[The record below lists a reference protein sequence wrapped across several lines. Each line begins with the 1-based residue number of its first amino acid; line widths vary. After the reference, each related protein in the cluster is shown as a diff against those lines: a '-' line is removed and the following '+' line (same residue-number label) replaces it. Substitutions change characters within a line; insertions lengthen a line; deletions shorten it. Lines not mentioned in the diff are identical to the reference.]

1 MIITKDDYR
10 KFWEDEYMYCPTCG
24 AFLPDNAT
32 MCNTCKTVF
41 QMGYKPAEP
50 AQSQPFLGGKGPAM
64 TYNEPVSPLVQTM
77 GQKIAEP
84 VENKKQQQ
92 TQKRFP
98 LVPVLIG
105 SGALVIVAV
114 LVTLIVVFAGKDRG
128 TEVAADD
135 STESTFGSIGSDITE
150 EEDTSYASAGAHY
163 EEFNIGETW
172 TVDGQW
178 MLTVL
183 GAKKTEERNNYSDRE
198 PEVVY
203 IVDYMYTNIGY
214 EDAVMDGVYF
224 SLNDIIIDSKGRS
237 GYSYNVR
244 VINYAQEA
252 PLGATCRAQASIG
265 LDHDGTFK
273 INMTKYDDDCKP
285 HSASFVIDP
294 SKEAYD
300 VELPSVDTP
309 DAPALAIGETWTVDG
324 QWSVTVTGVRETD
337 SRSEYTEKNPEKVYI
352 VEYTYTN
359 LGYEDEIMDGLYI
372 ALDDMIIDSAGVMG
386 YSYPGDTNKY
396 PKTIKSGE
404 TCTAE
409 SCIGVEHD
417 GDFRVSISKYDSE
430 KNKQKE
436 TFNIKVN

>member
-10 KFWEDEYMYCPTCG
+10 KYGEEYMYCPTCG

-77 GQKIAEP
+77 AQKIAEP

-105 SGALVIVAV
+105 SGSLVIVAV

-183 GAKKTEERNNYSDRE
+183 GAKKTEERH
-198 PEVVY
+198 
-203 IVDYMYTNIGY
+203 ILI
-214 EDAVMDGVYF
+214 
-224 SLNDIIIDSKGRS
+224 
-237 GYSYNVR
+237 
-244 VINYAQEA
+244 
-252 PLGATCRAQASIG
+252 
-265 LDHDGTFK
+265 
-273 INMTKYDDDCKP
+273 
-285 HSASFVIDP
+285 
-294 SKEAYD
+294 
-300 VELPSVDTP
+300 
-309 DAPALAIGETWTVDG
+309 
-324 QWSVTVTGVRETD
+324 
-337 SRSEYTEKNPEKVYI
+337 
-352 VEYTYTN
+352 
-359 LGYEDEIMDGLYI
+359 
-372 ALDDMIIDSAGVMG
+372 
-386 YSYPGDTNKY
+386 
-396 PKTIKSGE
+396 
-404 TCTAE
+404 
-409 SCIGVEHD
+409 
-417 GDFRVSISKYDSE
+417 
-430 KNKQKE
+430 
-436 TFNIKVN
+436 